1 MIFSL
6 GVLIVE
12 YTFSSSMQH
21 FKSSAVRDI
30 LKLTQGKS
38 IISFAGGLP
47 AEELFP
53 IEALRAAFDRV
64 FTMGQNALQYGLT
77 EGYTPLREAL
87 AERLRSQNMNV
98 SKDEI
103 LLTTGSQQSIDLLS
117 RVYID
122 PGDVVLVQQPTYLAA
137 LQVFQ
142 SRGARIISVTGDEQ
156 GMDLEDAEHLIRMH
170 RPKLVYINPT
180 FSNPTGYVW
189 SLERRLGIL
198 QLCRQY
204 HMLILEDDPYGELQ
218 YGGNE
223 HYPSIFSLD
232 QHPHGSAVVY
242 TSTFSKTVAP
252 ALRTG
257 WVIGDP
263 QIITNMARAKQ
274 AADLHSSSMD
284 QQALYQL
291 LCNFNLD
298 GHVNTIRAEYE
309 RRMKRMAAL
318 LRCLNRSDIKWSEP
332 KGGMFLWLEL
342 PAALHAEDLLKV
354 AVQKGVAFVP
364 GASFYAESP
373 KQNTLRLNFTHSNEA
388 QIELGMQYFA
398 EALAQCEARL

>member
-1 MIFSL
+1 M
-6 GVLIVE
+6 E

-53 IEALRAAFDRV
+53 VDAVHDAFDRV
-64 FTMGQNALQYGLT
+64 FTLGQSALQYGLT

-87 AERLRSQNMNV
+87 AERLRNRNIQV

-122 PGDVVLVQQPTYLAA
+122 PGDIILVQQPTYLAA

-142 SRGARIISVTGDEQ
+142 SRGARIISVSGDEL
-156 GMDLEDAEHLIRMH
+156 GMDLEDAERLIRLH
-170 RPKLVYINPT
+170 QPKLVYINPT

-198 QLCRQY
+198 QLCRQ
-204 HMLILEDDPYGELQ
+204 HNVVILEDDPYGELQ
-218 YGGNE
+218 YEGNE

-257 WVIGDP
+257 WVVADP
-263 QIITNMARAKQ
+263 QIIQNMTRAKQ
-274 AADLHSSSMD
+274 AADLHSSSTD

-291 LCNFNLD
+291 LCHFDLD
-298 GHVNTIRAEYE
+298 AHIAIIRLEYE
-309 RRMKRMAAL
+309 RRMKKMAAL
-318 LRCLNRSDIKWSEP
+318 LKGLERSDIRWSEP

-342 PAALHAEDLLKV
+342 PEGLVAEELLKA
-354 AVQKGVAFVP
+354 AVQEGVAFVP
-364 GASFYAESP
+364 GSSFYAEKP
-373 KQNTLRLNFTHSNEA
+373 KLNTLRMNFTHSNEE
-388 QIELGMQYFA
+388 QLTLGIQYFA
-398 EALAQCEARL
+398 KALEKFEANH

>member
-1 MIFSL
+1 M
-6 GVLIVE
+6 E
-12 YTFSSSMQH
+12 YTFSKSMEH

-53 IEALRAAFDRV
+53 VEAVRDAFDRV
-64 FTMGQNALQYGLT
+64 FTLGKSALQYGLT

-87 AERLRSQNMNV
+87 AERLRKRNIQV

-122 PGDVVLVQQPTYLAA
+122 QGDVILVQQPTYLAA

-142 SRGARIISVTGDEQ
+142 SRGARIISVSGDEL
-156 GMDLEDAEHLIRMH
+156 GMDLEDAERLIRLH

-198 QLCRQY
+198 QLCRQ
-204 HMLILEDDPYGELQ
+204 HKVLILEDDPYGELQ

-223 HYPSIFSLD
+223 HFPSIFSLD

-257 WVIGDP
+257 WVVGDP
-263 QIITNMARAKQ
+263 QIIQNMTRAKQ
-274 AADLHSSSMD
+274 AADLHSSSTD

-291 LCNFNLD
+291 LCNFDLD
-298 GHVNTIRAEYE
+298 AHIATIRLEYE
-309 RRMKRMAAL
+309 RRMKKMAAL
-318 LRCLNRSDIKWSEP
+318 LNGLERSDIRWSEP

-342 PAALHAEDLLKV
+342 PEGLLAEELLKV
-354 AVQKGVAFVP
+354 AVQEGVAFVP
-364 GASFYAESP
+364 GASFYAETP
-373 KQNTLRLNFTHSNEA
+373 KLNTLRLNFTHSNEE
-388 QIELGMQYFA
+388 QLTLGMQYFSK
-398 EALAQCEARL
+398 ALQHCEARL

>member
-1 MIFSL
+1 MFFSL

-53 IEALRAAFDRV
+53 IEAIRAAFDRV
-64 FTMGQNALQYGLT
+64 FTMGNGALQYGLT
-77 EGYTPLREAL
+77 EGFTPLREAL
-87 AERLRSQNMNV
+87 AERLNKRDIHV
-98 SKDEI
+98 SRDEM

-117 RVYID
+117 RVYIE

-142 SRGARIISVTGDEQ
+142 SRGARIISVSGDEL
-156 GMDLEDAEHLIRMH
+156 GMDLEDAERLIRLH
-170 RPKLVYINPT
+170 RPKLIYINPT

-198 QLCRQY
+198 QLCRQ
-204 HMLILEDDPYGELQ
+204 HHVLILEDDPYGELQ

-223 HYPSIFSLD
+223 HYPSILSLD
-232 QHPHGSAVVY
+232 QHPHGSTVVY

-257 WVIGDP
+257 WVVGDP
-263 QIITNMARAKQ
+263 QIITNMSRAKQ

-291 LCNFNLD
+291 LCHFDLD
-298 GHVNTIRAEYE
+298 GHIDTIRAEYE
-309 RRMKRMAAL
+309 RRMKRMAVL
-318 LRCLNRSDIKWSEP
+318 LHSLNRSDIHWSEP

-342 PAALHAEDLLKV
+342 SEGLIAEELLKV
-354 AVQKGVAFVP
+354 AVQEGVAFVP

-373 KQNTLRLNFTHSNEA
+373 KHNTLRLNFTHSNEA

-398 EALAQCEARL
+398 KALEQCEARL

>member
-1 MIFSL
+1 
-6 GVLIVE
+6 VE

-53 IEALRAAFDRV
+53 MEAVRAAFDRV
-64 FTMGQNALQYGLT
+64 FSMGKGALQYGLT
-77 EGYTPLREAL
+77 EGFTPLREAL
-87 AERLRSQNMNV
+87 VERLHKRNIHV
-98 SKDEI
+98 SKDEM

-122 PGDVVLVQQPTYLAA
+122 PGDVVLVQEPTYLAA

-142 SRGARIISVTGDEQ
+142 SRGARIISVSGDEL
-156 GMDLEDAEHLIRMH
+156 GMDLENAEQLIRLH
-170 RPKLVYINPT
+170 KPKLVYINST
-180 FSNPTGYVW
+180 FANPTGYVW

-198 QLCRQY
+198 QLCRQ
-204 HMLILEDDPYGELQ
+204 HHVLILEDDPYGELQ
-218 YGGNE
+218 YGGDE

-257 WVIGDP
+257 WVVGDP
-263 QIITNMARAKQ
+263 QIITNMTRAKQ

-291 LCNFNLD
+291 LCHYDLD
-298 GHVNTIRAEYE
+298 AHISVIRAEYE

-318 LRCLNRSDIKWSEP
+318 LNGLNRKDIHWIEP

-342 PAALHAEDLLKV
+342 PEAIHAEDLLKI
-354 AVQKGVAFVP
+354 AVQEGVAFVP

-373 KQNTLRLNFTHSNEA
+373 KRNTLRLNFTHSNEDQLA
-388 QIELGMQYFA
+388 IGMRHFAKALELS
-398 EALAQCEARL
+398 EARL

>member
-1 MIFSL
+1 M
-6 GVLIVE
+6 E

-53 IEALRAAFDRV
+53 VEAVRDAFDRV
-64 FTMGQNALQYGLT
+64 FTLGKSALQYGLT

-87 AERLRSQNMNV
+87 AERLRKRNIQV

-122 PGDVVLVQQPTYLAA
+122 PGDVILVQQPTYLAA

-142 SRGARIISVTGDEQ
+142 SRGAHIISVSGDEL
-156 GMDLEDAEHLIRMH
+156 GMDLEDAERLIRLH

-198 QLCRQY
+198 QLCRE
-204 HMLILEDDPYGELQ
+204 HKVLILEDDPYGELQ

-223 HYPSIFSLD
+223 HFPSIFSLD

-257 WVIGDP
+257 WVVGDP
-263 QIITNMARAKQ
+263 QIIQNMTRAKQ
-274 AADLHSSSMD
+274 AADLHSSSTD

-291 LCNFNLD
+291 LCHFDLD
-298 GHVNTIRAEYE
+298 AHIAAIRLEYE
-309 RRMKRMAAL
+309 RRMKKMAAL
-318 LRCLNRSDIKWSEP
+318 LNGLKRPDIRWSEP

-342 PAALHAEDLLKV
+342 PEGLVAEELLKA
-354 AVQKGVAFVP
+354 AVQEGVAFVP
-364 GASFYAESP
+364 GASFYAETP
-373 KQNTLRLNFTHSNEA
+373 KLNTLRMNFTHSNEE
-388 QIELGMQYFA
+388 QLTLGMQYFA
-398 EALAQCEARL
+398 KALEQCEAKL